1 MLRTPEKCNSESNLS
16 QIAIETTPVRFN
28 ARNIKR
34 KRSEDITT
42 ELSDFKTEIKDML
55 STFMLKQSTE
65 GAQITSSLK
74 TIETSLSFLA
84 EQYED
89 MKKKM
94 EDMER
99 ENKKDKEYI
108 CILENKVEELQKSQ
122 RKCSLELKNVPKLS
136 TETKSALIDMA
147 TNLSKSLKI
156 ELSSNDIKDIYRT
169 SAKGDKAPIIME
181 LSSYILKT
189 NLIKG
194 AKSYN
199 SQNKNNRLST
209 LNLGMKCD
217 STPIFLSDHLTQ
229 KGNRL
234 FYLARELSKAQ
245 NLKFCWT
252 NLGNV
257 FIRKDENSPIV
268 KIINESQIQR
278 MYESDK

>member
-16 QIAIETTPVRFN
+16 QIAIETTPVRFIT
-28 ARNIKR
+28 RNIKR

-74 TIETSLSFLA
+74 TIESSLSFLA

-89 MKKKM
+89 MRKKM

-136 TETKSALIDMA
+136 TETKSTLIDMA

-169 SAKGDKAPIIME
+169 SAKGDKAPIVME
-181 LSSYILKT
+181 LSSYIQKT

-234 FYLARELSKAQ
+234 FYLERELSKAQ

>member
-16 QIAIETTPVRFN
+16 QIAIETTPVRFIT
-28 ARNIKR
+28 RNIKR

-74 TIETSLSFLA
+74 TIESSLSFLA

-89 MKKKM
+89 MRKKM

-136 TETKSALIDMA
+136 TETKSTLIDMA

-169 SAKGDKAPIIME
+169 SAKGDKAPIVME
-181 LSSYILKT
+181 LSSYIQKT

-217 STPIFLSDHLTQ
+217 STPVFLSDPLTQ